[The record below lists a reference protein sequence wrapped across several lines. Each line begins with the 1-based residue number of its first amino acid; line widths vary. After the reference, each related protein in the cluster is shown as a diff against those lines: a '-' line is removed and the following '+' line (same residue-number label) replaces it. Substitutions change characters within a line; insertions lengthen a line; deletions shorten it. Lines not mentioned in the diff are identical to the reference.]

1 MNLLLSYLTH
11 RNTYLLITLG
21 CCGLMAVGLH
31 MQYNMDLIPC
41 ALCVTQR
48 IFIMLVGFIAFIGFL
63 IKATGTTNKI
73 IASLGLLGAI
83 AGGAFSSRQL
93 WLQSLPPE
101 EAPACGPSLG
111 YLMDN
116 FPFQEALSLLLR
128 GDGNCSEVVW
138 TFLGV
143 SIPGWT
149 LVAFIGLALF
159 NIWQLL
165 RRQ

>member
-1 MNLLLSYLTH
+1 MNALLSTLTR

-21 CCGLMAVGLH
+21 CCGLMAIGLH

-48 IFIMLVGFIAFIGFL
+48 IFIILVGIIALIGFT
-63 IKATGTTNKI
+63 IPASGISNRI
-73 IASLGLLGAI
+73 VASLGVLSALI
-83 AGGAFSSRQL
+83 GGGFSSRQL

-111 YLMDN
+111 YLMEN
-116 FPFQEALSLLLR
+116 FPFQEAFSLLLR

-149 LVAFIGLALF
+149 LVAFLGLALL
-159 NIWQLL
+159 NLWQLV
-165 RRQ
+165 RK